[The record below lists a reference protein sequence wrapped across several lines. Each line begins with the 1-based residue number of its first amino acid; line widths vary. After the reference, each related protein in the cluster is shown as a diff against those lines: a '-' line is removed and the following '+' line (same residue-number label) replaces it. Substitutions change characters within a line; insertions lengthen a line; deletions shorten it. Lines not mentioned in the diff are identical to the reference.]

1 MVLYCRVT
9 LARGWSRS
17 RRITL
22 IGGAFQEQDGCSD
35 NFVWRRTQMKSPRQ
49 LRLGLVVST
58 SALALMLSA
67 APTAPV
73 LHTGWLKVTAAYAAT
88 ASAHSESHSTAGAG
102 GSDTSSHSDAT
113 AGGTG

>member
-1 MVLYCRVT
+1 MHFKSRTVVQST
-9 LARGWSRS
+9 L
-17 RRITL
+17 
-22 IGGAFQEQDGCSD
+22 F
-35 NFVWRRTQMKSPRQ
+35 WRRTQMNSPRQ

-113 AGGTG
+113 AGGTGASASAGGTATAH